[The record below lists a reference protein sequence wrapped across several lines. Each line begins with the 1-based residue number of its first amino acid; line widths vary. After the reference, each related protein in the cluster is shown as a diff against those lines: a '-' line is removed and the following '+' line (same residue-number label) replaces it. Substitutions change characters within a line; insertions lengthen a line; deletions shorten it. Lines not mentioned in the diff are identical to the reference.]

1 MKIKNKSFAFYLKPF
16 ILFGVTVVLIELS
29 KANPNFVENVYSNNI
44 YKYIGQI
51 LSSVFGIIPFSLWEF
66 VYIAI
71 FLVPVYAVIK
81 LIYIYFKHSIHFK
94 GYILRYLRILVITLS
109 ISYFA
114 FNILWGINY
123 YRPPLKDLLKYSSDE
138 PNVEDLERL
147 CNELIDKT
155 NNLRKELMEDSNGVV
170 VFNSEFS
177 QLAKE
182 AKIGFNFIKI
192 NDKSLSGAYGDAKP
206 VMLSKL
212 MSYTGITGMYSPFT
226 GEANINI
233 DIPSISLPVTICH
246 EMAHQ
251 RGIAKEDEANYIAY
265 LACIN
270 NPSKE
275 FQYSGY
281 QLALTYLMNSLYN
294 VRKESYE
301 VLRKK
306 YSEGFKRDLNYN
318 YSYWKKKEGTVEKV
332 WNNLNDKYLR
342 SNNQANGVESYGLV
356 TRLLLAEYMT
366 REKHRDYN

>member
-1 MKIKNKSFAFYLKPF
+1 MKIQNKSFTFCLRPL
-16 ILFGVTVVLIELS
+16 ILFGITVVLVKLS
-29 KANPNFVENVYSNNI
+29 KANPNFVEKVYSNSI
-44 YKYIGQI
+44 YKYIGQF
-51 LSSVFGIIPFSLWEF
+51 LSSIFSIFPFSLWEF
-66 VYIAI
+66 VYLGI
-71 FLVPVYAVIK
+71 FLIPLYAIIK
-81 LIYIYFKHSIHFK
+81 LIYIYFKDSDSFK
-94 GYILRYLRILVITLS
+94 IYILKYSKILTITLS
-109 ISYFA
+109 ISYFT
-114 FNILWGINY
+114 FNVLWGINY
-123 YRPPLKDLLKYSSDE
+123 YRPPLKELLKYSSDE
-138 PNVEDLERL
+138 PNVEDLERI
-147 CNELIDKT
+147 CNEIIEKI
-155 NNLRKELMEDSNGVV
+155 NNLREYLKEDINGVAILD
-170 VFNSEFS
+170 SGFS

-182 AKIGFNFIKI
+182 AKIGFNFLKI
-192 NDKSLSGAYGDAKP
+192 NDKPLSGVYGNAKP

-226 GEANINI
+226 GEANVNI

-281 QLALTYLMNSLYN
+281 QLALTYLMNNLYN

-356 TRLLLAEYMT
+356 TRLLLAEYKT
-366 REKHRDYN
+366 REK